1 MAKKGPKQDDR
12 IAEIK
17 ERYKEAD
24 NGWRD
29 IYEEA
34 EKDLAF
40 VYDVGDGQWPTD
52 VRTAREKDNR
62 PIITVNKLQKFV
74 RQLRGDMMTN
84 RPRIK
89 VIPVDDKADV
99 NMAELYNG
107 LIRQIEYLSNA
118 PVAYDTGYMHA
129 VSGGVGFFRIITKY
143 ESEDSFNQDIQIK
156 RVMNPF
162 SVRFDPLAEEFTMDD
177 ARFCFIEDMLRT
189 KDFKKLYPKA
199 EVSNFEGAEKELFGE
214 WIINDKVRVAE
225 YFYKQET
232 KKKIAL
238 LQTGETVVL
247 EGSMTPEY
255 IMANGGEIIRERTAS
270 FETVKWCK
278 MTGAEI
284 LEESDWPGKYIPVI
298 PVFGDE
304 IVVDGRRY
312 YLSMTRGARGPQEMY
327 NYWAT
332 AATENVA
339 LSPKM
344 PYMVDHRQ
352 IQGFEHEW
360 EEANIKNR
368 MFIRYKAIPGLQKP
382 SRETQTQVPNA
393 IMSMLQQT
401 AFDIEDHLG
410 HYEASKG
417 QASNERSGKAIL
429 ARVAQSDKGTYT
441 FVDNLSRA
449 IVAAGRQLID
459 LIPKIYD
466 TPRALQIMGEDG
478 NQQVVKVNQP
488 TGTDSDGNVMVEND
502 LSVGKYDLVAIAG
515 ASFSSKR
522 QEMVEFL
529 VQTLQYAPQLAA
541 IIAPLTIKYSDY
553 PGAQELYAELTKA
566 MQQAGAQNEVA

>member
-24 NGWRD
+24 DGWRD

-214 WIINDKVRVAE
+214 WMINDKVRVAE

-352 IQGFEHEW
+352 IQGFEQEW